1 MAYSIQEQHSRDLD
15 WYFIDGNKKP
25 IHVATGGGKLP
36 KIIEENDE
44 KNENLHAQILQLP
57 IQYEIEI
64 NPILN
69 EFVNFEN
76 EELRELYLTDFNEMA
91 GRGFISLDKSNLG
104 NFEDGIY
111 HIVAYPK
118 GSIISKGIELNID
131 EFIANDLI
139 IDTQKNSSLDLL
151 KLFENDK

>member
-15 WYFIDGNKKP
+15 WYFVDGKKKP

-44 KNENLHAQILQLP
+44 QNENLHAQILQLP
-57 IQYEIEI
+57 IQFEVEV

-69 EFVNFEN
+69 EFVSFEN
-76 EELRELYLTDFNEMA
+76 DELRELYLVDFNEMA
-91 GRGFISLDKSNLG
+91 GRGFISIDKSNLG
-104 NFEDGIY
+104 IFEDGIY

-118 GSIISKGIELNID
+118 GSIIDKKIDLNLNN
-131 EFIANDLI
+131 FISNDLI
-139 IDTQKNSSLDLL
+139 IDTQKNKSFDLL
-151 KLFENDK
+151 KLFEKR

>member
-15 WYFIDGNKKP
+15 WYFIDGNKKL

-44 KNENLHAQILQLP
+44 QNENLHSQILQLP
-57 IQYEIEI
+57 IQFEIEV

-69 EFVNFEN
+69 EFVSFEN
-76 EELRELYLTDFNEMA
+76 DELRELYLTDFSEMA
-91 GRGFISLDKSNLG
+91 GRGFISIDKSNLG
-104 NFEDGIY
+104 IFEDGIY

-118 GSIISKGIELNID
+118 RPIISKRINLDLNN
-131 EFIANDLI
+131 FISEEII
-139 IDTQKNSSLDLL
+139 IDTQKNKSFDLL
-151 KLFENDK
+151 KLFGS